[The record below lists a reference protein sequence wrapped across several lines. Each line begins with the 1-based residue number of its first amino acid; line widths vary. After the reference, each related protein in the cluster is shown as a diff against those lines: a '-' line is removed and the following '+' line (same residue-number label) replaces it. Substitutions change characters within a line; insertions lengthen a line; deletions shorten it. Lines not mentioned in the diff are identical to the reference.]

1 MSSLRQLLS
10 SDGIGSVPPLIPAD
24 QLARINSLVDP
35 LFAERSGERRAYVT
49 VDELFKLGGF
59 EIVFSRAVQDTFLA
73 LMPDPVFYHFHLYE
87 IAGQDTRSHI
97 FSEALSGWHR
107 DPDSDYVAQD
117 VTHVSLFI
125 YLSEVGPQDGPF
137 QFLPGDPTRLMTG
150 ATPTVSV
157 EGAPGFSFLWHR
169 SFYHR
174 AAPNR
179 GPRRRRLIK
188 ISVQRN
194 AYPSVHLQR
203 ESFRALNDAI
213 PPGDPRM
220 DLFLGRMQGR
230 DAPQLAPVPE
240 VMAARLASNSS
251 INVPTIDIMKAQ
263 LKGKARSLRQL
274 LRPSPSG
281 RVQETAAYD

>member
-1 MSSLRQLLS
+1 LRQLLS
-10 SDGIGSVPPLIPAD
+10 SDGIGSVSPLIAPD
-24 QLARINSLVDP
+24 QLARLNALLDP
-35 LFAERSGERRAYVT
+35 LFAERANERRAYVT
-49 VDELFKLGGF
+49 VDELWKMGAF
-59 EIVFSRAVQDTFLA
+59 EIVFSPKIQDLFLA
-73 LMPDPVFYHFHLYE
+73 IMPDPVFYHFHLYE
-87 IAGQDTRSHI
+87 IAGQATQSHI

-125 YLSEVGPQDGPF
+125 YLSEVGPEDGPF

-150 ATPTVSV
+150 ATPTISV

-203 ESFRALNDAI
+203 DAFRALDAAI

-220 DLFLGRMQGR
+220 DMFLGRMQGR
-230 DAPQLAPVPE
+230 DAPPLPAVPD
-240 VMAARLASNSS
+240 VMAERLIPNNA

-263 LKGKARSLRQL
+263 LKGKARSLRQMF
-274 LRPSPSG
+274 RPAPAT